1 VKKIL
6 YKIHK
11 SPTIT
16 TWGIHSLRFLYLILV
31 IPLLIKHFNSIEL
44 AAFLLFDSVFELSTL
59 LSQRLLKTFIR
70 VASYGLGGATSL
82 KPFKGGEIRENI
94 GEPDWSLI
102 GKIYRSCELSFLF
115 LGFISFFIITIV
127 GYFGISNLLNGAES
141 KNIWLAFN
149 YVCISTFLIN
159 TFFGYEAILK
169 GLGGIATANVNTIIF
184 RGLNILILLIA
195 IYLKKEIHVIVL
207 WLQTVRVINAFYK
220 KILLDNILSEKLN
233 SATLV
238 KAFDKEVIISVFE
251 PTWKG
256 MISSFSSIGVRQLG
270 GVIFTSV
277 ANPSVVASYYLSLK
291 VMSAIAQISQAPFS
305 SLTPIYAKM
314 RAKNQLKDLLKL
326 FRRRI
331 FLSLS
336 ILSAISLLFTY
347 AGSELMSILSKEVDF
362 IDDTSWIFLS
372 IFFLYDRYMVFLLST
387 IESGNDVRYY
397 WQDLICGI
405 ITLIIMYPL
414 ILIKGVLGMVL
425 SFLIPKIMIFNI
437 GPIFLSAKTFKVSV
451 SKILDKRLIFI
462 FIVQFTFLVMNIFA
476 S

>member
-1 VKKIL
+1 M
-6 YKIHK
+6 
-11 SPTIT
+11 
-16 TWGIHSLRFLYLILV
+16 
-31 IPLLIKHFNSIEL
+31 
-44 AAFLLFDSVFELSTL
+44 
-59 LSQRLLKTFIR
+59 
-70 VASYGLGGATSL
+70 
-82 KPFKGGEIRENI
+82 
-94 GEPDWSLI
+94 
-102 GKIYRSCELSFLF
+102 
-115 LGFISFFIITIV
+115 
-127 GYFGISNLLNGAES
+127 
-141 KNIWLAFN
+141 
-149 YVCISTFLIN
+149 
-159 TFFGYEAILK
+159 
-169 GLGGIATANVNTIIF
+169 
-184 RGLNILILLIA
+184 LIA

-220 KILLDNILSEKLN
+220 KILLDNILSEKLK